1 MNPLSLR
8 WLQLFCLSLLL
19 LTPAAAQATPL
30 PQTETQPSSQI
41 RRVKVNFFVISVQD
55 VDSDT
60 STYRIDMYLDLYWDE
75 PALHGRSL
83 ADVEEST
90 LWNPQIYLPNA
101 RSSETLFVFYSDSL
115 EPNTNLRMNYRIV
128 GTYDGNFDLHK
139 FPFDSQELVVA
150 IESKEYDNNTLV
162 FEYLTSDTAQPD
174 ARLDSPVVRAVPLGV
189 HVASAVQLNEWKLTS
204 VQSTQ
209 SLKMLEY
216 DKSIWPSFQFSLAIE
231 RNSEAYLWK
240 IFALTALLMALGWS
254 VLWIPPQETR
264 FRLLVLFTLLLATVV
279 HDLATTALRPRVPY
293 MTFADLY
300 FLAAYALYG
309 VLALFLWVSYFVD
322 TLQHHPS
329 LPSAQIGSL
338 PNPAP
343 SSLAR
348 LNARVQQAGLIGY
361 PLLLSIVNLL
371 LFWYGLS

>member
-1 MNPLSLR
+1 
-8 WLQLFCLSLLL
+8 
-19 LTPAAAQATPL
+19 
-30 PQTETQPSSQI
+30 
-41 RRVKVNFFVISVQD
+41 
-55 VDSDT
+55 
-60 STYRIDMYLDLYWDE
+60 
-75 PALHGRSL
+75 
-83 ADVEEST
+83 
-90 LWNPQIYLPNA
+90 
-101 RSSETLFVFYSDSL
+101 
-115 EPNTNLRMNYRIV
+115 
-128 GTYDGNFDLHK
+128 
-139 FPFDSQELVVA
+139 VA